1 MRTARRVG
9 IATVGF
15 AALAGGGIVFGSAIS
30 AIAGPPMPGVKTT
43 VIQLRSET
51 KQFALIDV
59 GDKGP
64 ALGLGDEIVSSDQL
78 FRHGEPV
85 GRSGTVLTV
94 VGVDKDRLTT
104 QWLTTID
111 LTEGQLILQG
121 VGDGPTAP
129 PTVPITFTVG
139 VTGGTGAFSRA
150 RGVATI
156 IDRPGGTEDITVR
169 LSN

>member
-1 MRTARRVG
+1 MRRGRHLG
-9 IATVGF
+9 IASGL
-15 AALAGGGIVFGSAIS
+15 AALTGAAFVLGSALS
-30 AIAGPPMPGVKTT
+30 ATATPHLPDGRTT

-51 KQFALIDV
+51 TQFAVVDV

-78 FRHGEPV
+78 FRHGQPA

-94 VGVDKDRLTT
+94 VGVQRDTLTT
-104 QWLTTID
+104 QWLTTVD

-121 VGDGPTAP
+121 VGDGPTGP

-156 IDRPGGTEDITVR
+156 TDRPGGTEDITIR